1 MHARSRK
8 RLEWSAR
15 ADRDLFDA
23 WLHIAADSIPAADT
37 VSRRI
42 TESAARLVDYPRIG
56 RPGRIAGTRELPVT
70 RTQFTLIYRIRGSR
84 VSIARV
90 LHQRRKYP

>member
-1 MHARSRK
+1 MRARSRK

-23 WLHIAADSIPAADT
+23 WLYIAVDSFPAAE
-37 VSRRI
+37 VVARRI
-42 TESAARLVDYPRIG
+42 IEGAEQLPYFPKLGRL
-56 RPGRIAGTRELPVT
+56 GRIAGTREMPVG
-70 RTQFTLIYRIRGSR
+70 RTPFTLIYRLRSSH